1 MSPLLASSQTGSI
14 AVSLAMILVIGV
26 GSQWLAWRVGLPSIL
41 LLLTAGII
49 AGPWQ
54 GWLEPDKL
62 FGDLLLPCV
71 SLAVAL
77 ILYEGG
83 LSLKV
88 SELKKVGAVVR
99 NLVTIG
105 AAVSWVGSA
114 AAAHFVLGLS
124 LPLSSLL
131 GAVLVVTGP
140 TVIGPL
146 LRHIRPTGA
155 VGSILKWEGIVIDP
169 IGALLAVLIFE
180 ALVIGRASEAAGSAA
195 ISVAQTIFFGGGIG
209 AAAAL
214 LLTLVLAKFWLA
226 DHLQNAVS
234 LMLVI
239 AAFTVS
245 NLLQEESGL
254 LAVTVMGFVLAN
266 QKKVDVAHIVEF
278 KENLQVLLISSL
290 FVILAARLKPD
301 ALTAAAMREVVFV
314 VLLILIVRPV
324 SVFASTIRTKLSM
337 REKLFLSWMA
347 PRGIVA
353 AAVSSVFA
361 LKLAEKGYAGADRIV
376 PITFS
381 VIIATV
387 GVYGLT
393 ASFVARWLKLA
404 ESNPQGILFVGAQEW
419 VQQVASLLKEK
430 KFRVYLVD
438 NNWENVNEAR
448 MHGLPTYAGSILD
461 EKLLSTIDLGGIGR
475 ILALTPND
483 WVNSLALKRFEHV
496 FGKANCYQLPPE
508 EDTLSRRK
516 EHGHIH
522 GRLLFDDAA
531 TYDAVRMR
539 EFDGFTIK
547 ATRLSEEFTYENYQE
562 RYRQSA
568 MPMFVIDAKNR
579 LNVITA
585 KDGFTPESGHTIIG
599 FVKER
604 KRPEPSASKSTKP
617 APA

>member
-1 MSPLLASSQTGSI
+1 MLASSQTGSI
-14 AVSLAMILVIGV
+14 AVSLAMILILGV
-26 GSQWLAWRVGLPSIL
+26 GSQWLAWRIGLPSIL
-41 LLLTAGII
+41 LLLTAGVV

-54 GWLEPDKL
+54 GWLEPDTL
-62 FGDLLLPCV
+62 FGDLLLPAV

-99 NLVTIG
+99 NLVSIG
-105 AAVSWVGSA
+105 AAVTWIGSA
-114 AAAHFVLGLS
+114 TAAHFVLGLS
-124 LPLSSLL
+124 MPLSALL

-169 IGALLAVLIFE
+169 IGALAAVLIFE
-180 ALVIGRASEAAGSAA
+180 ALLIGKASTAAGFAA
-195 ISVAQTIFFGGGIG
+195 VAVGKTILLGGGIG
-209 AAAAL
+209 VISAA
-214 LLTLVLAKFWLA
+214 LLTLVLARFWLA

-290 FVILAARLKPD
+290 FVILAARLRPE
-301 ALTAAAMREVVFV
+301 ALREVGAREVLFV
-314 VLLILIVRPV
+314 VLLIVAVRPI
-324 SVFASTIRTKLSM
+324 SVFASTIRSKLTI

-353 AAVSSVFA
+353 AAVASVFA
-361 LKLAEKGYAGADRIV
+361 LRLAEKGYAGAERIV
-376 PITFS
+376 PATFF

-387 GVYGLT
+387 AVYGLT
-393 ASFVARWLKLA
+393 AAFVARWLKLA
-404 ESNPQGILFVGAQEW
+404 ESNPQGILFVGAQDW
-419 VQQVASLLKEK
+419 VQQAAALLNEK
-430 KFRVYLVD
+430 KFRVFLVD

-448 MHGLPTYAGSILD
+448 MRGLSTYAGSILD
-461 EKLLSTIDLGGIGR
+461 EKLLTTIDLGGIGR

-483 WVNSLALKRFEHV
+483 WVNTLALQRFEHV

-508 EDTLSRRK
+508 EDTLKRRD
-516 EHGHIH
+516 EHKHIH
-522 GRLLFDDAA
+522 GRLLFDEAA

-547 ATRLSEEFTYENYQE
+547 ATRLSDEFTYDDYQE
-562 RYRQSA
+562 QYRQSA
-568 MPMFVIDAKNR
+568 MPMFVIDARNR
-579 LNVITA
+579 LHVITA
-585 KDGFTPESGHTIIG
+585 KDGYQPEAGHTIIG

-604 KRPEPSASKSTKP
+604 RRTDPTTQRAGKP

>member
-1 MSPLLASSQTGSI
+1 MFASSQPEAI
-14 AVSLAMILVIGV
+14 PLALAAILVLGV
-26 GSQWLAWRVGLPSIL
+26 GSQWLAWRIGLPSIL
-41 LLLTAGII
+41 LLLSAGIVV
-49 AGPWQ
+49 GPWQ
-54 GWLEPDKL
+54 GWLQPDQL
-62 FGDLLLPCV
+62 FGDLLLPGV

-83 LSLKV
+83 LSLKI

-105 AAVSWVGSA
+105 AGITWVGSA
-114 AAAHFVLGLS
+114 AAAHFVLDLS
-124 LPLSSLL
+124 MPLSALL

-146 LRHIRPTGA
+146 LRHIRPTGS

-180 ALVIGRASEAAGSAA
+180 ALVIGKASEAAGFAA
-195 ISVAQTIFFGGGIG
+195 FAVAKTIVYGGGIG
-209 AAAAL
+209 IATAA
-214 LLTLVLAKFWLA
+214 LLTLVLAKYWLA

-245 NLLQEESGL
+245 NFLQEESGL

-290 FVILAARLKPD
+290 FVILAARLKPEG
-301 ALTAAAMREVVFV
+301 LTAMASKDLLFIVF
-314 VLLILIVRPV
+314 LIVIVRPV
-324 SVFASTIRTKLSM
+324 SVFASTIRSKLTI

-361 LKLAEKGYAGADRIV
+361 LKLADKGYAGAEQIV
-376 PITFS
+376 PTTFI

-393 ASFVARWLKLA
+393 ASFVARRLKLA
-404 ESNPQGILFVGAQEW
+404 EANPQGIIFVGAQDW
-419 VQQVASLLKEK
+419 VRQVAKVLKERK
-430 KFRVYLVD
+430 YRVFLVD
-438 NNWENVNEAR
+438 NNWENINEAR
-448 MHGLPTYAGSILD
+448 MLGLSTYAGSILD

-483 WVNSLALKRFEHV
+483 WVNTLALQKFEHV
-496 FGKANCYQLPPE
+496 FGKVNCYQLPPE
-508 EDTLSRRK
+508 EDTLKRRK
-516 EHGHIH
+516 EHKHIH
-522 GRLLFDDAA
+522 GRLLFEESA

-547 ATRLSEEFTYENYQE
+547 ATRLSEEFNYDDYQE
-562 RYRQSA
+562 QYRQSA
-568 MPMFVIDAKNR
+568 MPMFVIDSKNR
-579 LNVITA
+579 LTVVTA
-585 KDGFTPESGHTIIG
+585 KDGPHPEAGHTIIG

-604 KRPEPSASKSTKP
+604 KRPDTVPVRTTKP

>member
-1 MSPLLASSQTGSI
+1 MLASSHTGSI
-14 AVSLAMILVIGV
+14 AVSLAMILILGV

-41 LLLTAGII
+41 LLLTAGVV

-54 GWLEPDKL
+54 GWLEPDAL
-62 FGDLLLPCV
+62 FGDLLLPAV

-99 NLVTIG
+99 NLVSIG
-105 AAVSWVGSA
+105 AAVTWIGSA
-114 AAAHFVLGLS
+114 TAAHFVLGLS
-124 LPLSSLL
+124 MPLSALL

-169 IGALLAVLIFE
+169 IGALAAVLIFE
-180 ALVIGRASEAAGSAA
+180 ALLIGKASTAAGFAA
-195 ISVAQTIFFGGGIG
+195 VAVGKTILLGGGIG
-209 AAAAL
+209 VISAA

-290 FVILAARLKPD
+290 FVILAARLRPE
-301 ALTAAAMREVVFV
+301 ALREVGAREVLFV
-314 VLLILIVRPV
+314 VLLIIAVRPI
-324 SVFASTIRTKLSM
+324 SVFASTIRSKLTL

-353 AAVSSVFA
+353 AAVASVFA
-361 LKLAEKGYAGADRIV
+361 LRLAENGYAGAERIV
-376 PITFS
+376 PATFF

-387 GVYGLT
+387 AVYGLT
-393 ASFVARWLKLA
+393 AAFAARWLKLA
-404 ESNPQGILFVGAQEW
+404 ESNPQGILFVGAQDW
-419 VQQVASLLKEK
+419 VQQAAALLNEK
-430 KFRVYLVD
+430 KFRVFLVD

-448 MHGLPTYAGSILD
+448 MRGLSTYAGSILD
-461 EKLLSTIDLGGIGR
+461 EKLLTTIDLGGIGR

-483 WVNSLALKRFEHV
+483 WVNTLALQRFEHV

-508 EDTLSRRK
+508 EDTLKRRD
-516 EHGHIH
+516 EHKHIH
-522 GRLLFDDAA
+522 GRLLFDEAA

-539 EFDGFTIK
+539 EFDGYTIK
-547 ATRLSEEFTYENYQE
+547 ATRLSEEFTYDDYQE
-562 RYRQSA
+562 QYRQSA
-568 MPMFVIDAKNR
+568 MPMFVIDTRNR
-579 LNVITA
+579 LHVITA
-585 KDGFTPESGHTIIG
+585 KDGYQPEAGHTIIG

-604 KRPEPSASKSTKP
+604 RRTDPTTQRAGRP

>member
-1 MSPLLASSQTGSI
+1 MIASSHPETILAS
-14 AVSLAMILVIGV
+14 LAAILIIGV
-26 GSQWLAWRVGLPSIL
+26 GSQWLAWRIGLPSIL

-49 AGPWQ
+49 VGPWQ
-54 GWLEPDKL
+54 GWLDPDDL
-62 FGDLLLPCV
+62 FGDLLLPGV

-83 LSLKV
+83 LTLKIA
-88 SELKKVGAVVR
+88 ELKKVGGVVR

-105 AAVSWVGSA
+105 ATVTWIGCAS
-114 AAAHFVLGLS
+114 AAHFILGLS
-124 LPLSSLL
+124 MPLAALL

-146 LRHIRPTGA
+146 LRHIRPAGP

-169 IGALLAVLIFE
+169 IGALMAVLIFE
-180 ALVIGRASEAAGSAA
+180 GLLIGKASQAAGFAAVAVAKTLVI
-195 ISVAQTIFFGGGIG
+195 GGGIG
-209 AAAAL
+209 FLAAAL
-214 LLTLVLAKFWLA
+214 LTLVVARFWLA

-239 AAFTVS
+239 ATFTIS
-245 NLLQEESGL
+245 NWFQEESGL

-290 FVILAARLKPD
+290 FVILAARLRPES
-301 ALTAAAMREVVFV
+301 LTATASKDLIFV
-314 VLLILIVRPV
+314 VLIIVLVRPV
-324 SVFASTIRTKLSM
+324 SVFASTMRTSLSI

-353 AAVSSVFA
+353 AAVASVFA
-361 LKLAEKGYAGADRIV
+361 LRLADRGYAGAEHIV
-376 PITFS
+376 PATFL

-393 ASFVARWLKLA
+393 APFVARLLKLA
-404 ESNPQGILFVGAQEW
+404 ESNPQGILFVGAQDW
-419 VQQVASLLKEK
+419 VQQVAAVLNER
-430 KFRVYLVD
+430 KFRVFLVD

-448 MHGLPTYAGSILD
+448 MRGLATYAGSVLD
-461 EKLLSTIDLGGIGR
+461 DKLLSTIDLGGIGR

-483 WVNSLALKRFEHV
+483 GVNTLAVQRFEHV

-508 EDTLSRRK
+508 EDALSRRK
-516 EHGHIH
+516 EHGHLH
-522 GRLLFDDAA
+522 GRLLFDESA

-539 EFDGFTIK
+539 EFDGYTIK
-547 ATRLSEEFTYENYQE
+547 ATRLSEEFNYDDYQE
-562 RYRQSA
+562 QYRQSA
-568 MPMFVIDAKNR
+568 LPMFTIDTKNR
-579 LNVITA
+579 LNIITA
-585 KDGFTPESGHTIIG
+585 KDGYKPEPGHTIIG

-604 KRPEPSASKSTKP
+604 KRPEAARSEPRA
-617 APA
+617 

>member
-1 MSPLLASSQTGSI
+1 MIASSHPESI
-14 AVSLAMILVIGV
+14 LLSLAAILVIGV

-41 LLLTAGII
+41 LLLSAGIVV
-49 AGPWQ
+49 GPWQ
-54 GWLEPDKL
+54 GWLKPDDL
-62 FGDLLLPCV
+62 FGDLLLPGV

-105 AAVSWVGSA
+105 AAVTWIGST
-114 AAAHFVLGLS
+114 AAAHFILGLS
-124 LPLSSLL
+124 MSLSALL

-155 VGSILKWEGIVIDP
+155 VGSVLKWEGIVIDP

-180 ALVIGRASEAAGSAA
+180 ALLIGNASEAVGATAFA
-195 ISVAQTIFFGGGIG
+195 VAKTVVLGGGIG
-209 AAAAL
+209 IAAAG

-254 LAVTVMGFVLAN
+254 LAVTVMGFALAN

-290 FVILAARLKPD
+290 FVILAARLRPE
-301 ALTAAAMREVVFV
+301 ALTAAAADDLIFV
-314 VLLILIVRPV
+314 VLLIVVIRPV
-324 SVFASTIRTKLSM
+324 SVFAATIGTKLTI

-361 LKLAEKGYAGADRIV
+361 LRLTDRGYVGAEHIV
-376 PITFS
+376 PATFF

-393 ASFVARWLKLA
+393 ATYVARWLKLA
-404 ESNPQGILFVGAQEW
+404 EANPQGIVFVGAQDW
-419 VQQVASLLKEK
+419 VRQVAKVLQER
-430 KFRVYLVD
+430 KFRVFLVD

-448 MHGLPTYAGSILD
+448 MLGLSTYAGSILD

-483 WVNSLALKRFEHV
+483 WVNTLALQRFEHV

-516 EHGHIH
+516 EHTHIH
-522 GRLLFDDAA
+522 GRLLFDEAA

-547 ATRLSEEFTYENYQE
+547 ATRLSDEFNYDDYQE
-562 RYRQSA
+562 QYRQSA
-568 MPMFVIDAKNR
+568 MPMFVIDSKNR
-579 LNVITA
+579 LTVITA
-585 KDGFTPESGHTIIG
+585 KDGMTPEPGHTIIG

-604 KRPEPSASKSTKP
+604 KRPESAAAKTPKP